1 MTTDDSRS
9 GLPELVHAQALL
21 GYLNFS
27 EGRPDPRFQ
36 KQLNDSFAAVAGDSQ
51 SPWDTLRDRLLGKL
65 NDLHAHGSA
74 AFQDISQAAGVLP
87 LALGEVLAA
96 YRTHHADLLFHQND
110 AELFQPFFL

>member
-36 KQLNDSFAAVAGDSQ
+36 KQLNESFAGLTSVSDH
-51 SPWDTLRDRLLGKL
+51 PWEMLLDRLLRKL
-65 NDLHAHGSA
+65 NELHDHGSA
-74 AFQDISQAAGVLP
+74 AFQDISQAAAVLP
-87 LALGEVLAA
+87 LALGEVL
-96 YRTHHADLLFHQND
+96 TADRSHPGALLFH
-110 AELFQPFFL
+110 